1 MRVAKALALVL
12 AAGLLA
18 GCASINVRPDSGYR
32 AVNKFR
38 VAVLPPP
45 GVLYSN
51 TKAPLS
57 FRAGHD
63 FGSKV
68 GRTTSS
74 QIGLPP
80 LPFPGLTMGID
91 LFAWGDA
98 SEQTAAAAGGITDV
112 KHADYQRE
120 IFFMIY
126 RRMTVEAYGD

>member
-18 GCASINVRPDSGYR
+18 GCASVSVRPDSGYR

-45 GVLYSN
+45 GFIYTN

-57 FRAGHD
+57 FRATD

-68 GRTTSS
+68 GRSTSS
-74 QIGLPP
+74 QVGLPP

-112 KHADYQRE
+112 KHTDYQRE
-120 IFFMIY
+120 VYFLVF